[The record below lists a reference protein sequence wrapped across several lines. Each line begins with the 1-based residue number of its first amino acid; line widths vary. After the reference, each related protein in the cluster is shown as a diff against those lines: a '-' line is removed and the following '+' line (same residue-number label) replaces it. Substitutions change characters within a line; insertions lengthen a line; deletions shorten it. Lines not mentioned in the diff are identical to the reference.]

1 MTEQPE
7 SRMPSPAIVARRVER
22 IGFVVADLERSAGA
36 CAALFALPTPE
47 TREGGAP
54 DARYRSARLALDN
67 CELEIFQPVAGR
79 GALGA
84 FLEESGR
91 GGHHLAFAVEGVTG
105 ALTRLRRH
113 GLATAR
119 DGTWEAADATALL
132 GVQLRLLDDPE
143 RGASSEVDA
152 APLPP
157 PPGLGTRT
165 LRMIVLAVSDAER
178 ARAGF
183 AGALGLEP
191 PLIESSAELGIEGRL
206 RGAAVPF
213 EIRWA
218 RFRLASGPAIEFAEP
233 VSGASTIGELLAA
246 RGPALHHLTFAVAD
260 VEAAAERLTELG
272 FATVFTGAWPGGRFV
287 RADARAVLGA
297 YLEVVEPRR

>member
-7 SRMPSPAIVARRVER
+7 SPMPSPAIASRRVER
-22 IGFVVADLERSAGA
+22 VGFVVADLEHSAGA

-67 CELEIFQPVAGR
+67 CELELFQPVAGR
-79 GALGA
+79 GALRA
-84 FLEESGR
+84 FLEESGG

-105 ALTRLRRH
+105 ALARLRRH

-119 DGTWEAADATALL
+119 DGTWEAADATAPL
-132 GVQLRLLDDPE
+132 GVQLRLLEGPE

-178 ARAGF
+178 ARASF
-183 AGALGLEP
+183 AGG
-191 PLIESSAELGIEGRL
+191 
-206 RGAAVPF
+206 
-213 EIRWA
+213 
-218 RFRLASGPAIEFAEP
+218 LASIRRGSRPAP
-233 VSGASTIGELLAA
+233 SSGSRAACAA
-246 RGPALHHLTFAVAD
+246 RPRRSRSA
-260 VEAAAERLTELG
+260 
-272 FATVFTGAWPGGRFV
+272 GRGSASH
-287 RADARAVLGA
+287 RGRRSSSPSRSPARARSA
-297 YLEVVEPRR
+297 SCSRRAAPRCTT